1 MSLLPSP
8 VPHPLDYSPWDLP
21 GWVHEAL
28 DWVVGVEWP
37 EGNERAVWDLA
48 DQWYAV
54 AAALAGPRADAVAAA
69 AEVRGGYGGTVG
81 EAFDAAWRRVAEG
94 DEAPVPVLLA
104 VSTDLGRLVEECG
117 CDIEAAKLEVWI
129 ELGILVVE
137 LLSLAVATV
146 LTAGAA
152 SPAAGAAITA
162 SRLIVQQIF
171 RRLTAQLSR
180 ASLRQGLK
188 EAGERAA
195 KQVAEGG
202 VRGLARRAA
211 TGALTEAG
219 EEAGV
224 TLATQAYQ
232 TSTGRRDG
240 PDLTDLGASAL
251 GGLAGG
257 AAAPLAGLGR
267 HASAPGARAAEYLGR
282 EAAGEVIAEN
292 AAALA
297 TGQGLTSVED
307 AARAAVSGGVGS
319 ATAQADAAIRSRLDV
334 LAASDPGTPG
344 DVTVPT
350 VAGLAGPVAVGVPE
364 AVPTAA
370 AGPATASGAAVRAPD
385 AAGPPVTAGDP
396 APTPVAGGSVPA
408 VPAAAE
414 PVPGVPGA
422 AESVPVAGE
431 APVPTPRQP
440 SDATASP
447 PPVSSAA
454 PLPPSASAAPL
465 PPSVSAAPLPPSVS
479 AAPLPP
485 SGSPP
490 VSLPLADAA
499 SPTLSAAA
507 PVAVPPSGGSV
518 DASAT
523 ATGPTTTG
531 AGASTSAWSGAGPAP
546 TVAGASTSAWSG
558 AGPAPTVAGAPAP
571 AWSAAGPAPTAGG
584 AGAGLAGNPLPVPVP
599 GPPPSIG
606 GADHRPPGGRQ
617 LPDGAAGH
625 GPADGADRWPPGGAD
640 RWPPGASHRSAV
652 GATTPS
658 PPADVEGAR
667 PRTPEWY
674 AATWAAD
681 RDAFDRRRYRA
692 HFAHQRTN
700 HEELRR
706 HDRAAELRRAAD
718 RTQDEVRWLTGQGR
732 LLADAGRRADAERHF
747 AEARDRERWCHQQ
760 RDLAEA
766 VLAGNVA
773 PPVADV
779 DESAFV
785 RINDDVGGLAT
796 GAVETGDSSAL
807 TDDDH
812 PPPIDRSRRYGR
824 PGGLRPPLALHQTD
838 VERRVPR
845 DPDGRVVRTPDPRR
859 GDWFRLV
866 NDGGPAADPTRGIN
880 CADCT
885 LSLFDTWMHGRPR
898 VAAPRTFD
906 AYAAGDVNR
915 PLNGEENGPG
925 RVEDVTGGR
934 FQRLCDR
941 EGVTDPGQ
949 RRHAVDRGYRN
960 LHDQLLLGG
969 HGSYAFVINTWE
981 GGGSHLWVALNQN
994 GTVLYLDPQ
1003 TGRIGTR
1010 PLYRHSGVAHPYN
1023 VVDLD
1028 VLVLGPDARPMPMA
1042 GLRRGRFSVL
1052 PDLPEFPPASRDE
1065 GYGEPYLNRMHTLA
1079 TPGSAVRDSPARD
1092 GEEPVDARMTG
1103 MSDLDGA
1110 LRAGVPPAE
1119 LAAALDAA
1127 TLRQLVPQ
1135 LDDAAAR
1142 DLATFFAD
1150 QRVRDMLDRA
1160 RREPPRAE
1168 PRLAE
1173 KLLRQVV
1180 QQPDVVRMALATPEL
1195 FRSLTA
1201 RPLTL
1206 YHLTGHPQAIDVL
1219 GEVLDEISERGP
1231 EALATRVPASPLPTP
1246 LAPHQIEV
1254 SRDLAGRRQD
1264 SVQMGFDGSRR
1275 HDDDYRAAYLRDLS
1289 AKAEVAQ
1296 RELNELVARLA
1307 SDRAKAGWRREPKAH
1322 RRVLD
1327 KLVEYDNDASRLKDL
1342 AAAKL
1347 EFERLDDL
1355 YDTLHDLGGDPDVVV
1370 VEVKD
1375 RFLRPQPSGYRDV
1388 LLRLRM
1394 SNGHIAELRLHLD
1407 AVEEVAVW
1415 DHALYEIRRDLEAL
1429 AAAEGRPL
1437 TLVER
1442 GLRNGLLAREQDAF
1456 WRATGYGGDEASQ

>member
-21 GWVHEAL
+21 GWIHEAL

-37 EGNERAVWDLA
+37 DGNERAVWDLA

-69 AEVRGGYGGTVG
+69 AEVRGGYGGAVG

-94 DEAPVPVLLA
+94 EEAPLPVLLA

-171 RRLTAQLSR
+171 RRLTAQLAR

-240 PDLTDLGASAL
+240 PDLSDLGASAL

-267 HASAPGARAAEYLGR
+267 HASGPGARTAEHLGR

-334 LAASDPGTPG
+334 LAAPDLGASGGLTL
-344 DVTVPT
+344 PT
-350 VAGLAGPVAVGVPE
+350 VDGLAGPVAAAVPE
-364 AVPTAA
+364 AAPTAA
-370 AGPATASGAAVRAPD
+370 SGPGAASGAAVRAP
-385 AAGPPVTAGDP
+385 AAGDAP
-396 APTPVAGGSVPA
+396 ALSPQ
-408 VPAAAE
+408 
-414 PVPGVPGA
+414 
-422 AESVPVAGE
+422 
-431 APVPTPRQP
+431 QP
-440 SDATASP
+440 SDATASTP
-447 PPVSSAA
+447 PVSPPPAVPPVSSAA
-454 PLPPSASAAPL
+454 PLPPSVPPVSL
-465 PPSVSAAPLPPSVS
+465 PPSVSPAVSLPPSVS
-479 AAPLPP
+479 LAVSLPP
-485 SGSPP
+485 SVSPAVP
-490 VSLPLADAA
+490 LPLADGA

-518 DASAT
+518 DTPAT

-531 AGASTSAWSGAGPAP
+531 AGMST
-546 TVAGASTSAWSG
+546 
-558 AGPAPTVAGAPAP
+558 P
-571 AWSAAGPAPTAGG
+571 AWSAAGPGPTAGVAA
-584 AGAGLAGNPLPVPVP
+584 AGPAGHQVPVPVP
-599 GPPPSIG
+599 GPPPPVG

-617 LPDGAAGH
+617 LPDGATGH
-625 GPADGADRWPPGGAD
+625 GLPDSADRRPPD
-640 RWPPGASHRSAV
+640 GASHRSAV
-652 GATTPS
+652 GATIPA
-658 PPADVEGAR
+658 PPADVERAR

-681 RDAFDRRRYRA
+681 RDAFERRRYRG

-706 HDRAAELRRAAD
+706 HDRAAELRLAAD

-732 LLADAGRRADAERHF
+732 LLAEAGRRADAERHF

-766 VLAGNVA
+766 ILAGNVA

-785 RINDDVGGLAT
+785 RINDDVGDLAT
-796 GAVETGDSSAL
+796 GAVETGDRSAL

-845 DPDGRVVRTPDPRR
+845 DPDGRVVRTPDPRQ

-915 PLNGEENGPG
+915 PLNGEQNGPG

-934 FQRLCDR
+934 FQRLCDG
-941 EGVTDPGQ
+941 EGATDPGQ

-1079 TPGSAVRDSPARD
+1079 PPGSAVRDFSARD
-1092 GEEPVDARMTG
+1092 DAEPVDARMTG
-1103 MSDLDGA
+1103 MSDLDDA

-1119 LAAALDAA
+1119 LAAALNAA

-1150 QRVRDMLDRA
+1150 HRVRDMLDRA
-1160 RREPPRAE
+1160 RREPPRTE
-1168 PRLAE
+1168 PLLAE
-1173 KLLRQVV
+1173 KLIRQLV

-1195 FRSLTA
+1195 LRSLTA

-1206 YHLTGHPQAIDVL
+1206 YHLTGHQQAIDVL
-1219 GEVLDEISERGP
+1219 GEVLDEISEPGP
-1231 EALATRVPASPLPTP
+1231 KASATNVIGSVEPTP
-1246 LAPHQIEV
+1246 LSDE
-1254 SRDLAGRRQD
+1254 
-1264 SVQMGFDGSRR
+1264 
-1275 HDDDYRAAYLRDLS
+1275 
-1289 AKAEVAQ
+1289 Q
-1296 RELNELVARLA
+1296 RL
-1307 SDRAKAGWRREPKAH
+1307 
-1322 RRVLD
+1322 
-1327 KLVEYDNDASRLKDL
+1327 LVESIPVSDHRAVQPGFDASRADDEDYRRAYLDWLYVNAVDAQSEVLALAERLALRATSGAVAATRPSPKDRQRAEDKIDKYDGDVSLLTDL
-1342 AAAKL
+1342 AAAKVVFNTL
-1347 EFERLDDL
+1347 PDL
-1355 YDTLHDLGGDPDVVV
+1355 YDALLEIRVDERVQV
-1370 VEVKD
+1370 VELDD
-1375 RFLRPQPSGYRDV
+1375 RFVSPQASGYRDIQMSV
-1388 LLRLRM
+1388 RT
-1394 SNGHIAELRLHLD
+1394 SNGHIAEFRLHLRAID
-1407 AVEEVAVW
+1407 EVAEWEHV
-1415 DHALYEIRRDLEAL
+1415 LYEVRRDLKAVAKEQ
-1429 AAAEGRPL
+1429 GRSMSL
-1437 TLVER
+1437 NEQAIFNGVLV
-1442 GLRNGLLAREQDAF
+1442 REQAHF
-1456 WRATGYGGDEASQ
+1456 WRALQAALTGVREHE